1 MGTVKNDMLRDAI
14 RATLAHRAGDS
25 PDAGTVAE
33 ATIST
38 WHQMVAQLAPVIGV
52 RGVDVL
58 FSRALH
64 LTSASFPWLAIAGE
78 QGDGAAQQA
87 SFRAQLEIHETVVAA
102 EASCALLVTFT
113 ELLATLIGGPLTE
126 RLLRPVWAPPSPASE
141 QEIAA

>member
-1 MGTVKNDMLRDAI
+1 MGTVKHDMLRGAI

-64 LTSASFPWLAIAGE
+64 LASTSFPWLAFAEE
-78 QGDGAAQQA
+78 QEVGAAQQA
-87 SFRAQLEIHETVVAA
+87 SFKAQLEISETAVAA
-102 EASCALLVTFT
+102 EASCTLLVTFT
-113 ELLATLIGGPLTE
+113 EQLATLIGSPLTE
-126 RLLRPVWAPPSPASE
+126 RLLRPVWASPSPASD
-141 QEIAA
+141 QEIAT